1 MVLNEIILLY
11 TIILISYLIVV
22 VFIRRIEETM
32 PVYSDDYI
40 VLSNILNRW
49 IKYYLLIREL
59 IKINDRDFVKTIV
72 WVSVLISACY
82 IMVIYRYGL

>member
-59 IKINDRDFVKTIV
+59 IKIDDRDFVKTIV

>member
-11 TIILISYLIVV
+11 IIILISYLIVV

-59 IKINDRDFVKTIV
+59 IKIDDRDFVKTIV

>member
-11 TIILISYLIVV
+11 IIILISYLIVV
-22 VFIRRIEETM
+22 IFIRRIEETM

-59 IKINDRDFVKTIV
+59 IKIDDRDFVKTIV

>member
-1 MVLNEIILLY
+1 
-11 TIILISYLIVV
+11 

-59 IKINDRDFVKTIV
+59 IKIDDRDFVKTIV